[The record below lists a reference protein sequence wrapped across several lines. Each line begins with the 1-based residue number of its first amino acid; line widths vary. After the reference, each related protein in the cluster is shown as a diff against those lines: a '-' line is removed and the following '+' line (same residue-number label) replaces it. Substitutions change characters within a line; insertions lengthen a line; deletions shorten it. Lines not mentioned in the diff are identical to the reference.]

1 MSLLYEQCAQFC
13 ENLMVLE
20 EKKCQINTI
29 HQNLKAFSKQT
40 SIHMFQRKKSHV
52 NKLSRKIFDILDAF
66 LNTNNCSKGK
76 ANSFVVLYIFS
87 KTLKLIQYTQCLFL
101 KYFQA
106 EVFWQFVSRF
116 SSKI

>member
-1 MSLLYEQCAQFC
+1 
-13 ENLMVLE
+13 MVLE

-29 HQNLKAFSKQT
+29 HQNLKAYSRPLYVCFKGKNLML
-40 SIHMFQRKKSHV
+40 I
-52 NKLSRKIFDILDAF
+52 NLSRKIFDILDAF
-66 LNTNNCSKGK
+66 LNTNNYSKGK
-76 ANSFVVLYIFS
+76 ANSFVVLYTFS
-87 KTLKLIQYTQCLFL
+87 KTLKLIQYTQRLFL